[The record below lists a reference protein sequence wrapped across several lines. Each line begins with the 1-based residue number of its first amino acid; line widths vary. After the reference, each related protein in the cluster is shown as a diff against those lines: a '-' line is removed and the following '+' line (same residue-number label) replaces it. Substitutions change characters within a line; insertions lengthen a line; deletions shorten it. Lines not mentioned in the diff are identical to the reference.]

1 MAQCVGPTVGVRVG
15 CGAWCYAVVGG
26 HVSKK
31 KGCGGSGMG
40 PHSTCSASFFTGEGV
55 QVLDHFSGFS
65 NVKCGCELRDH
76 HCDGHDVYSLAS
88 KI

>member
-1 MAQCVGPTVGVRVG
+1 
-15 CGAWCYAVVGG
+15 
-26 HVSKK
+26 
-31 KGCGGSGMG
+31 
-40 PHSTCSASFFTGEGV
+40 V